1 MSDNSEIG
9 EMIIFKKRDD
19 QKLFVHQSNLKL
31 RANEEHIISF
41 NFRDSKDKIN
51 EVVEFFESFDYAEP
65 IKFDIGNTG
74 DVNCYYKGISP
85 VLDKED
91 KGYKYSFVSVTLQEL
106 KNIAPQDIE
115 GHTCTNCGF
124 H

>member
-1 MSDNSEIG
+1 MNDKSDIG
-9 EMIIFKKRDD
+9 EMIVFKKRDD
-19 QKLFVHQSNLKL
+19 KKLFVHQNNLRLRSND
-31 RANEEHIISF
+31 EHIISF

-65 IKFDIGNTG
+65 VKFDIGNTG

-85 VLDKED
+85 VLDKN
-91 KGYKYSFVSVTLQEL
+91 KYTFVSVTLQEL
-106 KNIAPQDIE
+106 KNLAPEDIE